1 LNFHFNSIFSLY
13 IGSAKSSGFGSMLDK
28 SFGKKNKKTRNTIS
42 MSTSPTSVDDE
53 ADYFS
58 DD

>member
-1 LNFHFNSIFSLY
+1 
-13 IGSAKSSGFGSMLDK
+13 MLDK

-42 MSTSPTSVDDE
+42 ISASSTAVDDE